1 MIPAAFDYLAPT
13 SLDEALA
20 ALAEGGDEL
29 KILAGGQSLIPLLKL
44 RLAAPATLMDLGRVP
59 GLTDLQC
66 TSSGLTIGAM
76 VTHDRVMS
84 DSALRSNW
92 PILTDAGADL
102 ADPLIR
108 ARGTFGGSL
117 VHGDPAG
124 DWPAVALALDAVL
137 HLRSSR
143 GSRQVAAGDFF
154 TFLFTTDIAEDEIL
168 THVTLPVPTAGTV
181 SAYVKIAHPASGY
194 AVAAAG
200 VRLDLDPDG
209 TCGRARIGLT
219 GVSTTPVRSAGAE
232 AALEGRVLDAAALRD
247 AAAHAA
253 DGIDVTGDTY
263 APSSYRSHLI
273 GVVVRRAADKALA
286 RSASNRRDP
295 S

>member
-1 MIPAAFDYLAPT
+1 MIPASFDYLAPT

-20 ALAEGGDEL
+20 ALSDGGDDL
-29 KILAGGQSLIPLLKL
+29 KIMAGGQSLIPLLKL
-44 RLAAPATLMDLGRVP
+44 RLASPAVLLDLGRVP
-59 GLTDLQC
+59 GLADVESTP
-66 TSSGLTIGAM
+66 SGLTIGAM

-84 DSALRSNW
+84 DTTLTRSW
-92 PILTDAGADL
+92 PILADAGEDL

-137 HLRSSR
+137 HLRSRR
-143 GSRQVAAGDFF
+143 GSRDVAADEFF
-154 TFLFTTDIAEDEIL
+154 TFLFTTDVAEDEIL
-168 THVTLPVPTAGTV
+168 THVSLPAPTDGTV
-181 SAYVKIAHPASGY
+181 SAYVKIANPASGY

-209 TCGRARIGLT
+209 SCRRARIGLT
-219 GVSTTPVRSAGAE
+219 GVSTTPVRSTGAE
-232 AALEGRVLDAAALRD
+232 AALEGRVLDVATLGD

-253 DGIDVTGDTY
+253 DGIDVGGDSY
-263 APSSYRSHLI
+263 APSSYRTHLI
-273 GVVVRRAADKALA
+273 GVVVRRATEKALA
-286 RSASNRRDP
+286 RPQRRQ
-295 S
+295 